1 MLTFGSA
8 FAGIGLFDLAF
19 EQAGMRCV
27 WQVEKDAACQSVL
40 AHHWPDVPRFGDI
53 RDVGRHNLTA
63 VDLICGGFP
72 CQDLSLAGN
81 RAGLAGSRSGLW
93 FELHRILR
101 ELEPR
106 WVVIENVTGLLSS
119 NEGRDF
125 AVVLGG
131 LTGRIPA
138 VPDGGWQSAGLARG
152 GWYGVAWRVLDAQYF
167 GVAQRRRRV
176 FIVASLGDGR
186 AAEVLFESDGGAW
199 DSPPGREAAAPIA
212 SPLTSGVSATR
223 GVNPPGRR
231 REDDVN
237 LVVAKPLS
245 AHHGRLD
252 QDNQTYV
259 AQCHG
264 NNVGPMGALRSGNG
278 GLTGGV
284 PFVARPLAHGATV
297 DHYDESQQTYVVTHP
312 LKAEGADGSE
322 DGTGRGVPIVVD
334 ALCSH
339 APRHGHA
346 MTTQQAAEAGH
357 LVSFHDTGPGWW
369 NESEVAGTLRA
380 EGENRPSRPSNVIS
394 SCAGVRRLTPIECE
408 RLQGAPDGHTAANGQ
423 SDSARYRQLG
433 NAVCRNVA
441 EWLGQRIVAAH
452 GRG

>member
-19 EQAGMRCV
+19 EQAGMRCA

-63 VDLICGGFP
+63 VDLVCGGFP

-152 GWYGVAWRVLDAQYF
+152 GWYGVAWRVLDARYF

-186 AAEVLFESDGGAW
+186 AAEVLFESDGSAW
-199 DSPPGREAAAPIA
+199 DSPPGREATAPIA

-237 LVVAKPLS
+237 LVVARPLS

-259 AQCHG
+259 VQCHG

-297 DHYDESQQTYVVTHP
+297 DHYDESQQTHIVTHP

-322 DGTGRGVPIVVD
+322 DGTGRGVPIVVN

-346 MTTQQAAEAGH
+346 MTTQQAAEAGQ
-357 LVSFHDTGPGWW
+357 LLAFEWQNGSVSERTRIVR
-369 NESEVAGTLRA
+369 S
-380 EGENRPSRPSNVIS
+380 GEYAQLTASKVDAIL
-394 SCAGVRRLTPIECE
+394 CAGVRRLTPTECE

-441 EWLGQRIVAAH
+441 EWLGRRIVAVDKGA
-452 GRG
+452 